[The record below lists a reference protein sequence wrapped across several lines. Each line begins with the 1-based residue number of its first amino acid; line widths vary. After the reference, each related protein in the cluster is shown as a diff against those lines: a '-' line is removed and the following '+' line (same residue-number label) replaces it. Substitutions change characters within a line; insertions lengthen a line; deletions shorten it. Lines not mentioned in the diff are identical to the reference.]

1 MYFEALM
8 RNKKWAIEVFETPNH
23 WRVTLQ
29 QEGKDKEI
37 HQISKVEYKKMD
49 DAISFLFEGSSYML
63 DVVGEGIDYTVYTRG
78 SYRQIKLFN
87 DELLLHES
95 LKGGSALGGSDELTA
110 GMPGKIVKVLV
121 KAGDKVSANQTLLVM
136 EAMKM
141 ENDLKAPHAVTIKEV
156 KVKEGQSIESGA
168 TLVVFEKAT

>member
-1 MYFEALM
+1 MYFEAKM
-8 RNKKWAIEVFETPNH
+8 RDKKWTIEVFETPAH
-23 WRVTLQ
+23 WKVTLQ
-29 QEGKDKEI
+29 KEGEPKQL
-37 HQISKVEYKKMD
+37 HQISKIDYKRMD
-49 DAISFLFEGSSYML
+49 DAISFLFEGSSYMV
-63 DVVGEGIDYTVYTRG
+63 DVVGEGVDYTVYTRG

-95 LKGGSALGGSDELTA
+95 LKGQGHLGGSDEITS

-141 ENDLKAPHAVTIKEV
+141 ENDMKAPHDVTVKEV
-156 KVKEGQSIESGA
+156 RVKEGQSVERGA
-168 TLVVFEKAT
+168 TLVVFEKA